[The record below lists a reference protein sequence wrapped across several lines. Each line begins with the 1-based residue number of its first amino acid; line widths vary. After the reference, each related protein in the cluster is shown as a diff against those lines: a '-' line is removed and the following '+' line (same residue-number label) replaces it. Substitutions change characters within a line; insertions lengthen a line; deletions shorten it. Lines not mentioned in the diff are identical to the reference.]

1 MSHAEDHLY
10 KQVYSFSRLCN
21 EGAKLTHH
29 LSAAAL
35 CTPSRAAFLTG
46 RYPLRSGLAM
56 DEDTPI
62 VIMYIAGKVGL
73 PERETTWASYL
84 KQNGYRTQ
92 AVGKWH
98 LGWDK
103 DKYGDQKH
111 GPRGHGFDHF
121 YGLPFTLVDG
131 FEKSVPFFTYDKIST
146 VSIYRTSTTISC
158 CFNSKINSFS
168 SRLPHKNLIKI
179 VV

>member
-1 MSHAEDHLY
+1 
-10 KQVYSFSRLCN
+10 
-21 EGAKLTHH
+21 
-29 LSAAAL
+29 
-35 CTPSRAAFLTG
+35 
-46 RYPLRSGLAM
+46 
-56 DEDTPI
+56 
-62 VIMYIAGKVGL
+62 MYAAGKVGL
-73 PERETTWASYL
+73 PETEMTWASYL

-146 VSIYRTSTTISC
+146 VSI
-158 CFNSKINSFS
+158 FN
-168 SRLPHKNLIKI
+168 RELRQ
-179 VV
+179 